1 MTNFISEII
10 WYFNKPPLLT
20 ISFSDPKLPFK
31 RPLYYRPIQITSSM
45 RPAQPLEV
53 THLIPFLT
61 IFIILPKDLNRL
73 LMSLRVHRAHLQYCK

>member
-10 WYFNKPPLLT
+10 WYFNKPPFLT

-73 LMSLRVHRAHLQYCK
+73 LMSLRVHRTHLQYCE